1 MNLLTILFLSTLGFE
16 ALIILFLSNIFRF
29 GKIGQSISQSCTKA
43 PALDLIISLIIWIPW
58 VFGIYFSGGLGF
70 LTVIL
75 AQMIAMQLWIFIHEL
90 IHQEAVKGPRIL
102 KFVNQK
108 FGWWRNYLALWAT
121 LIALPAFFVIRFA
134 EIVAYPALVWILD
147 FPNYKHSE
155 WINVSRHK
163 FEGLVGHDL
172 IWCLYCDW
180 MTGVYALG
188 AEMLRN
194 VESFWCP
201 IRFYDGKK
209 CENCKI
215 DFPDIDGGWVDIN
228 GTMADVE
235 AVLKEQYQEPPYT
248 WFGYPKSEDKKPE
261 SKN

>member
-1 MNLLTILFLSTLGFE
+1 MNLLTMIFLWVVGLETLLILFISTVSRLG
-16 ALIILFLSNIFRF
+16 AI
-29 GKIGQSISQSCTKA
+29 GQKIGEICTKA
-43 PALDLIISLIIWIPW
+43 PALDLIVSLIIWIPW
-58 VFGIYFSGGLGF
+58 VFGFIFGGWLGF
-70 LTVIL
+70 LVTLGAQVIV
-75 AQMIAMQLWIFIHEL
+75 MQTWIFIHEL
-90 IHQEAVKGPRIL
+90 IHKEAVQGPRIV

-121 LIALPAFFVIRFA
+121 AIALPAFIVIRFA
-134 EIVAYPALVWILD
+134 EFVAYPILVWVLD

-155 WINVSRHK
+155 WVNVSRQK

-201 IRFYDGKK
+201 IRFYEGKK

-215 DFPDIDGGWVDIN
+215 DFPDIEGGWVDAN

-235 AVLKEQYQEPPYT
+235 AVLKEKYQNPPYT
-248 WFGYPKSEDKKPE
+248 WFGYPKNQKS
-261 SKN
+261 